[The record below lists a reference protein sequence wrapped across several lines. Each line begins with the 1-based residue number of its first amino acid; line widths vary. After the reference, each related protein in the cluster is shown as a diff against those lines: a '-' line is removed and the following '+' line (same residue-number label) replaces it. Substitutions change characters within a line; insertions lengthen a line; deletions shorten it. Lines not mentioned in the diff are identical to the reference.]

1 MYVLRLQLI
10 DNCSIFKDN
19 YEAESSRHKY
29 RKEVLNPMNYA
40 VVLAGGTGTRVGAGI
55 PKQFIE
61 IMGKPILIYTLENF
75 QNDDEIDAIEVVC
88 HKDWV
93 DHVREICDKFGIT
106 KLRWLAV
113 GGDTFQ
119 ESVLNGVYN
128 LRDEISPDDIA
139 VISFGVSPFCSPDII
154 NDSIR
159 VAKEHG
165 NGISAED
172 YVLCTCIKD
181 DDYSSTQ
188 NLIRETIKGFSN
200 PWSFRYGELVEAYD
214 EVIAKGM
221 LDDLEPHTTSVYFAL
236 GKRIWF
242 SKTSALNFKISTRP
256 DLDMFE
262 GLLLLK
268 EKRKAEGIEVD
279 W

>member
-1 MYVLRLQLI
+1 
-10 DNCSIFKDN
+10 
-19 YEAESSRHKY
+19 
-29 RKEVLNPMNYA
+29 MNVA
-40 VVLAGGTGTRVGAGI
+40 IVLAGGTGTRVGAGI

-61 IMGKPILIYTLENF
+61 IMDKPILIYTLENF
-75 QNDDEIDAIEVVC
+75 EKDDEIDAIEVVC
-88 HKDWV
+88 HKDRV
-93 DHVREICDKFGIT
+93 DHVQVICEKFGIT
-106 KLRWLAV
+106 KLKWVTV

-128 LRDEISPDDIA
+128 LRDKISPEDIA
-139 VISFGVSPFCSPDII
+139 VISFGVSPFCTPDII

-159 VAKEHG
+159 VAAEHG

-181 DDYSSTQ
+181 DEYSSTQ

-214 EVIAKGM
+214 EVIEKGI
-221 LDDLEPHTTSVYFAL
+221 LNDLEPHTTSVYFAL

-242 SKTSALNFKISTRP
+242 SKTSAQNFKISTRP
-256 DLDMFE
+256 DLDRFE

-268 EKRKAEGIEVD
+268 EKRLAEGKEVD